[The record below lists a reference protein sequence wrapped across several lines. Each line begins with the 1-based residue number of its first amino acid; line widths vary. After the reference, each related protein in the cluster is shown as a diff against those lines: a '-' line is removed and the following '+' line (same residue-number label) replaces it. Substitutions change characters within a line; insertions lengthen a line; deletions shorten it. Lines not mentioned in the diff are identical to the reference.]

1 MMKYILL
8 YILLFFL
15 NPAHFCAQDMKR
27 YSRSQI
33 DSLINPP
40 LLKVGESILR
50 FASVKKDIGTLSED
64 DAPCMTRFSFRN
76 VSKSAVTI
84 TRITTS
90 CGCTAAQFDKKAI
103 LSGEESSIS
112 LTYHPKN
119 HPGTID
125 VNAFIYTNVSEISPV
140 VRLSLIGD
148 VVPGMDEWSRFPY
161 VIGELRL
168 KRVQLNFPELT
179 SSTSSSERILC
190 GNSGK
195 LPLKLSAPI
204 LPSYMTFRTEPEV
217 IQPGQEAD
225 IVITVDGSKVSA
237 RVNEP
242 VKYTLLL
249 EGVNVRPA
257 DRTLKITLKLIN

>member
-1 MMKYILL
+1 MKCILL

-15 NPAHFCAQDMKR
+15 YPVHVCAQDMKR

-40 LLKVGESILR
+40 LLKEGESVLR
-50 FASVKKDIGTLSED
+50 FTSIKKNIGTLSED
-64 DAPCMTRFSFRN
+64 DAPCITRFSFRN

-90 CGCTAAQFDKKAI
+90 CGCTAAQFDKKTIQA
-103 LSGEESSIS
+103 GEESSIS

-125 VNAFIYTNVSEISPV
+125 VNAFIYTNISETSPV
-140 VRLSLIGD
+140 TRLSLLGN
-148 VVPGMDEWSRFPY
+148 VVPGKDEWSRFPY
-161 VIGELRL
+161 AMGELRL
-168 KRVQLNFPELT
+168 KRIQLDFPELT
-179 SSTSSSERILC
+179 SSANPSERILC

-195 LPLKLSAPI
+195 TPLKLSAPI

-225 IVITVDGSKVSA
+225 IVITVDGSKVPA
-237 RVNEP
+237 RVGEP
-242 VKYTLLL
+242 FKYTLLL
-249 EGVNVRPA
+249 EGVNARPT
-257 DRTLKITLKLIN
+257 DRTLKITLKLIK